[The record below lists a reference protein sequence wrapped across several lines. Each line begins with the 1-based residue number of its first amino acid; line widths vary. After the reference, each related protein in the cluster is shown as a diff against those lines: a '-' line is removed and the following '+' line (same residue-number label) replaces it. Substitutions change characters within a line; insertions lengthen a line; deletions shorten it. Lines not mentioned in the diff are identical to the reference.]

1 MKSRRRMVPPIEEIP
16 LQSAGYRIG
25 GTQSGHAE
33 SRFEADDAVLGGEN
47 IGDAVFIDPDLPDE
61 VPDQCQTM
69 ERIAYKHNAA
79 QSEDCPTYRGN
90 QQGVPRHLDDQT
102 GLHDIS
108 PGLRGLRPQVA
119 ASGLVFNAHIMPG
132 PRNLACDAR
141 HSKRNPRRGELG
153 LGARIPPGAYLGA
166 FLTPMSAL

>member
-1 MKSRRRMVPPIEEIP
+1 
-16 LQSAGYRIG
+16 
-25 GTQSGHAE
+25 
-33 SRFEADDAVLGGEN
+33 
-47 IGDAVFIDPDLPDE
+47 
-61 VPDQCQTM
+61 M

-90 QQGVPRHLDDQT
+90 QQGLLRHLGDQT

-132 PRNLACDAR
+132 SRNLACDAR
-141 HSKRNPRRGELG
+141 HSKRNLRRGEPG
-153 LGARIPPGAYLGA
+153 LGARVPPEPVWDGGLFCPPVGSVTRITGARQR
-166 FLTPMSAL
+166 